1 MSNDDPWDARYS
13 SDNKEDEETTEIEE
27 SNNISKTSETA
38 ETSKTSKTK
47 ESNNSSKR
55 SDTSK
60 SDETI
65 RSRKNINMYL
75 PEQLV
80 DELQLRYSELNV
92 EWRREHGEDMP
103 KNAEYYPA
111 VIRASL
117 NDTTVAEELDLNS

>member
-13 SDNKEDEETTEIEE
+13 SDSEEDEETIETGE
-27 SNNISKTSETA
+27 SDNSSKTK
-38 ETSKTSKTK
+38 ETSKTSKTG
-47 ESNNSSKR
+47 ESDNSSK
-55 SDTSK
+55 TSK
-60 SDETI
+60 SNKTI

-92 EWRREHGEDMP
+92 KWRREHGEDMP

>member
-1 MSNDDPWDARYS
+1 MSNDDTWDARYS
-13 SDNKEDEETTEIEE
+13 SDSEEDEETIETGE
-27 SNNISKTSETA
+27 SDNSSKTK
-38 ETSKTSKTK
+38 ETSKTSKTG
-47 ESNNSSKR
+47 ESDNSSK
-55 SDTSK
+55 TSNSNK
-60 SDETI
+60 TI

-117 NDTTVAEELDLNS
+117 NDTTVAEELDLNR

>member
-13 SDNKEDEETTEIEE
+13 SDSEEDEETIETGE
-27 SNNISKTSETA
+27 SDNSSKTK
-38 ETSKTSKTK
+38 ETSKTSKTG
-47 ESNNSSKR
+47 ESDNSSK
-55 SDTSK
+55 TSK
-60 SDETI
+60 SNKTI

-117 NDTTVAEELDLNS
+117 NDTTVAEELDLNR

>member
-13 SDNKEDEETTEIEE
+13 SDSEEDEETTETEE
-27 SNNISKTSETA
+27 SDNSSKTKETSNTSKTG
-38 ETSKTSKTK
+38 ESDNSSKTSK
-47 ESNNSSKR
+47 SN
-55 SDTSK
+55 
-60 SDETI
+60 ETI

>member
-13 SDNKEDEETTEIEE
+13 SDSEEDEETTETGE
-27 SNNISKTSETA
+27 SDNSSKTK
-38 ETSKTSKTK
+38 ETSKTSKTR
-47 ESNNSSKR
+47 ESDNSSKTTE
-55 SDTSK
+55 TSK
-60 SDETI
+60 SNETI

-92 EWRREHGEDMP
+92 KWRREHGEDMP

-117 NDTTVAEELDLNS
+117 NDTTVAEELDLNR

>member
-13 SDNKEDEETTEIEE
+13 SDSEEDEETTETGE
-27 SNNISKTSETA
+27 SDNSSKTT
-38 ETSKTSKTK
+38 ETSKTSKTR
-47 ESNNSSKR
+47 ESDNNSKTTE
-55 SDTSK
+55 TSK
-60 SDETI
+60 SNETI

>member
-13 SDNKEDEETTEIEE
+13 SDSEEDEETTETGE
-27 SNNISKTSETA
+27 SDNSSKTT
-38 ETSKTSKTK
+38 ETSKTSKTR
-47 ESNNSSKR
+47 ESDNSSKTTE
-55 SDTSK
+55 TSK
-60 SDETI
+60 SNETI